1 MEFSELFP
9 VFSKLTKDQQNRLMA
24 GVSKRTAPKGTL
36 LHNGEA
42 DCLGLV
48 LVSEGQLRAYLT
60 SDEGR
65 QITLYRLFP
74 WDLCLFSASCSMRS
88 IQFDIQLEAEKDT
101 EFWLIPADLYQA
113 LSEDSLAVAN
123 HTNEILSARFTEVM
137 WLMEQ
142 ILWRRMDKR
151 LAGFLLEEMALEDS
165 PVLKITHD
173 RIADH
178 LGTAREVI
186 TRMLRY
192 LQNEGMVTLSRG
204 SITVTDEEKL
214 RKLNT

>member
-1 MEFSELFP
+1 MEFSDLFP
-9 VFSKLTKDQQNRLMA
+9 VFSKLTKAQQDLLLS
-24 GVSKRTAPKGTL
+24 GVSKRTAPKGTV
-36 LHNGEA
+36 LHRGEG

-48 LVSEGQLRAYLT
+48 LVAEGQLRAFLT
-60 SDEGR
+60 SEEGR

-88 IQFDIQLEAEKDT
+88 IQFDIQLEAERDT
-101 EFWLIPADLYQA
+101 VFWLIPADLYQA
-113 LSEDSLAVAN
+113 LSQDSLAVAN

-151 LAGFLLEEMALEDS
+151 LAAFLLEESELEGS
-165 PVLKITHD
+165 STLKTTHD

-178 LGTAREVI
+178 LGTAREVV

-192 LQNEGMVTLSRG
+192 LQSEGMVQLSRG
-204 SITVTDEEKL
+204 SIAITDEEKL
-214 RKLNT
+214 RELAL